1 MQPPGFPSGVAYV
14 KHGPFWRRRG
24 VAPDEQIYK
33 AVVAATVAE
42 YGASRGHLITIA
54 PRPHPHF
61 MSVED
66 GLLRASGFTARSQR
80 KQPITYFLVNT
91 GLTEEALRASLSQ
104 SWRHNLKQA
113 ERNGLEIA
121 FRKPAEGLPDFLA
134 LHDAMIARKKF
145 IDREPLHILPRMFTQ
160 LPPNCCH
167 IVTAAHAGEIM
178 AGAIIILGGDVAY
191 YLYGASA
198 DAALNLRAGYAL
210 HWQIARWLA
219 GQGIGWYDLG
229 DGFGHLRQFKH
240 GFAGKSGAVLTGCE
254 LDRIRRPGT
263 RVWRRDL
270 RRAQRP
276 RGITRVPELAA

>member
-1 MQPPGFPSGVAYV
+1 
-14 KHGPFWRRRG
+14 
-24 VAPDEQIYK
+24 
-33 AVVAATVAE
+33 
-42 YGASRGHLITIA
+42 
-54 PRPHPHF
+54 HF

-160 LPPNCCH
+160 LP
-167 IVTAAHAGEIM
+167 
-178 AGAIIILGGDVAY
+178 
-191 YLYGASA
+191 
-198 DAALNLRAGYAL
+198 
-210 HWQIARWLA
+210 
-219 GQGIGWYDLG
+219 
-229 DGFGHLRQFKH
+229 
-240 GFAGKSGAVLTGCE
+240 
-254 LDRIRRPGT
+254 
-263 RVWRRDL
+263 
-270 RRAQRP
+270 
-276 RGITRVPELAA
+276 